1 VFARTHCVGSLPG
14 WGQGGEDKKLKP
26 ECAIVKANGLEG
38 ESPSSLEAVRKGVE
52 PSKAGSGSLSRGPVA
67 SGETRFSSAAKRR
80 IPGSVLAAGTFL
92 PGLLG
97 TWINFDSGPCPVY
110 DLADQRTLMKTREE
124 ILASLGAAKA
134 ELQKRFRVRALA
146 LFGSYARNQQTEK
159 SDVDILVEVDP
170 SIGLGFVSLADELER
185 RLQQKV
191 DLVSSRAVKPNLR
204 RLIEPDLIYV

>member
-1 VFARTHCVGSLPG
+1 
-14 WGQGGEDKKLKP
+14 
-26 ECAIVKANGLEG
+26 
-38 ESPSSLEAVRKGVE
+38 
-52 PSKAGSGSLSRGPVA
+52 
-67 SGETRFSSAAKRR
+67 
-80 IPGSVLAAGTFL
+80 
-92 PGLLG
+92 
-97 TWINFDSGPCPVY
+97 
-110 DLADQRTLMKTREE
+110 MKTREE

-134 ELQKRFRVRALA
+134 ELQKRFRVRTLA

-191 DLVSSRAVKPNLR
+191 DLVSSRAVKPNRR

>member
-1 VFARTHCVGSLPG
+1 
-14 WGQGGEDKKLKP
+14 
-26 ECAIVKANGLEG
+26 
-38 ESPSSLEAVRKGVE
+38 
-52 PSKAGSGSLSRGPVA
+52 
-67 SGETRFSSAAKRR
+67 
-80 IPGSVLAAGTFL
+80 
-92 PGLLG
+92 
-97 TWINFDSGPCPVY
+97 
-110 DLADQRTLMKTREE
+110 MKTREE

-134 ELQKRFRVRALA
+134 ELQKRFRVQTLA

-191 DLVSSRAVKPNLR
+191 DLVSSRAVKPNRR

>member
-1 VFARTHCVGSLPG
+1 
-14 WGQGGEDKKLKP
+14 
-26 ECAIVKANGLEG
+26 
-38 ESPSSLEAVRKGVE
+38 
-52 PSKAGSGSLSRGPVA
+52 
-67 SGETRFSSAAKRR
+67 
-80 IPGSVLAAGTFL
+80 
-92 PGLLG
+92 
-97 TWINFDSGPCPVY
+97 
-110 DLADQRTLMKTREE
+110 MKTREE

-191 DLVSSRAVKPNLR
+191 DLVSSRAVRPNLR

>member
-1 VFARTHCVGSLPG
+1 
-14 WGQGGEDKKLKP
+14 
-26 ECAIVKANGLEG
+26 
-38 ESPSSLEAVRKGVE
+38 
-52 PSKAGSGSLSRGPVA
+52 
-67 SGETRFSSAAKRR
+67 
-80 IPGSVLAAGTFL
+80 
-92 PGLLG
+92 
-97 TWINFDSGPCPVY
+97 
-110 DLADQRTLMKTREE
+110 MKTRDE

-134 ELQKRFRVRALA
+134 ELQERFRVRTLA

-191 DLVSSRAVKPNLR
+191 DLVSSRAVKPNRR

>member
-1 VFARTHCVGSLPG
+1 
-14 WGQGGEDKKLKP
+14 
-26 ECAIVKANGLEG
+26 
-38 ESPSSLEAVRKGVE
+38 
-52 PSKAGSGSLSRGPVA
+52 
-67 SGETRFSSAAKRR
+67 
-80 IPGSVLAAGTFL
+80 
-92 PGLLG
+92 
-97 TWINFDSGPCPVY
+97 
-110 DLADQRTLMKTREE
+110 MKTREE

-134 ELQKRFRVRALA
+134 ELQKRFPVRTLA

-191 DLVSSRAVKPNLR
+191 DLVSSRAVKPNRR